1 MDDVRAFMETYL
13 DRDRQILAER
23 LQRISDRV
31 AELGPRI
38 QQQGGGDGEWSAH
51 EILAHLAV
59 VSKFYGVLVHR
70 IAAGK
75 LDDLNLLEAVN
86 MRDAA
91 GKQMSELDPAELL
104 RMTLADHQRTI
115 TTLRTTDPA
124 SLQNAARGRTTL
136 VIAHRLSTF
145 READSLVVME
155 HGRLVEEGTWET
167 LESAGGVFEGLVRG
181 LAV

>member
-75 LDDLNLLEAVN
+75 LDDLNLLEAVH
-86 MRDAA
+86 MREAA
-91 GKQMSELDPAELL
+91 GSQMSELEPAELV
-104 RMTLADHQRTI
+104 RMTLADHARTI
-115 TTLRTTDPA
+115 
-124 SLQNAARGRTTL
+124 
-136 VIAHRLSTF
+136 
-145 READSLVVME
+145 
-155 HGRLVEEGTWET
+155 ET
-167 LESAGGVFEGLVRG
+167 LPTASPSAPRRS
-181 LAV
+181 

>member
-1 MDDVRAFMETYL
+1 MDDVRGFMETYL

-38 QQQGGGDGEWSAH
+38 QQQSGGDGEWSAH

-75 LDDLNLLEAVN
+75 LEDLNLLESVN

-91 GKQMSELDPAELL
+91 GKQMSAPQPAGRL
-104 RMTLADHQRTI
+104 RKAPADHEK
-115 TTLRTTDPA
+115 TTQTPPPP
-124 SLQNAARGRTTL
+124 
-136 VIAHRLSTF
+136 STP
-145 READSLVVME
+145 
-155 HGRLVEEGTWET
+155 
-167 LESAGGVFEGLVRG
+167 
-181 LAV
+181 

>member
-1 MDDVRAFMETYL
+1 MDDVRGFMETYL

-23 LQRISDRV
+23 LERLSDRV
-31 AELGPRI
+31 DELGPQI

-75 LDDLNLLEAVN
+75 LEDLNLLEAVN

-91 GKQMSELDPAELL
+91 GKQMSELEPAGL
-104 RMTLADHQRTI
+104 RRLTPADHERTI
-115 TTLRTTDPA
+115 KTLRPTSTP
-124 SLQNAARGRTTL
+124 SLRRAARGHDGTTMTAQGVAAL
-136 VIAHRLSTF
+136 APVTQP
-145 READSLVVME
+145 
-155 HGRLVEEGTWET
+155 EEDTEE
-167 LESAGGVFEGLVRG
+167 L
-181 LAV
+181 

>member
-1 MDDVRAFMETYL
+1 MDDVRGFMETYL

-23 LQRISDRV
+23 LERLSDRV
-31 AELGPRI
+31 DELGPQI

-75 LDDLNLLEAVN
+75 LEDLNLLEAVN

-91 GKQMSELDPAELL
+91 GKQMAELAPAELV
-104 RMTLADHQRTI
+104 RMTPADHERTI
-115 TTLRTTDPA
+115 KTLRTTSTSSPRR
-124 SLQNAARGRTTL
+124 AARAHDGTTMT
-136 VIAHRLSTF
+136 AQ
-145 READSLVVME
+145 
-155 HGRLVEEGTWET
+155 EGARPPPVT
-167 LESAGGVFEGLVRG
+167 
-181 LAV
+181 

>member
-1 MDDVRAFMETYL
+1 MDDVRGFMETYL

-38 QQQGGGDGEWSAH
+38 QQQSGGDGEWSAH

-75 LDDLNLLEAVN
+75 LEDLNLLEAGN

-91 GKQMSELDPAELL
+91 GKPMSQLGPAGPA
-104 RMTLADHQRTI
+104 RMTLPHHEKPI
-115 TTLRTTDPA
+115 
-124 SLQNAARGRTTL
+124 
-136 VIAHRLSTF
+136 
-145 READSLVVME
+145 
-155 HGRLVEEGTWET
+155 
-167 LESAGGVFEGLVRG
+167 
-181 LAV
+181 

>member
-1 MDDVRAFMETYL
+1 MDDVRGFMETYL

-38 QQQGGGDGEWSAH
+38 QQQSGGDGEGSAH

-75 LDDLNLLEAVN
+75 LEDLNLLEAVN

-91 GKQMSELDPAELL
+91 GQQTVTVEPVGAVGK
-104 RMTLADHQRTI
+104 TLGGRAT
-115 TTLRTTDPA
+115 A
-124 SLQNAARGRTTL
+124 S
-136 VIAHRLSTF
+136 
-145 READSLVVME
+145 
-155 HGRLVEEGTWET
+155 
-167 LESAGGVFEGLVRG
+167 
-181 LAV
+181 

>member
-1 MDDVRAFMETYL
+1 MDDVRGFMETYL

-38 QQQGGGDGEWSAH
+38 QLQSGGDGEWSAH

-75 LDDLNLLEAVN
+75 LEDLNLLEAVN

-91 GKQMSELDPAELL
+91 GKQMSELEPAELV
-104 RMTLADHQRTI
+104 RMTLADHERTI
-115 TTLRTTDPA
+115 KTLRTTSTS
-124 SLQNAARGRTTL
+124 SLRRSARADDGTTMTAEEVARLPLVTHLEMHLEQLEKVLGPTGAAPPSATPTH
-136 VIAHRLSTF
+136 IA
-145 READSLVVME
+145 
-155 HGRLVEEGTWET
+155 
-167 LESAGGVFEGLVRG
+167 
-181 LAV
+181 